1 MNTLFRILLM
11 VICLGATS
19 FAQADTHP
27 SESEIVQYQTHLSI
41 SVSVQS
47 DTNSHAYSHDRQTPI
62 KQHHVNLGGDVAIRY
77 GSFAR
82 HNEQQSK
89 PNYQVV
95 IEIPAPLEPRLVKG
109 YVERFTA
116 NLNWMLHTHP
126 SSSLVSGWKQSNLLY
141 TQHTHFNSHA

>member
-11 VICLGATS
+11 VICLGAAS
-19 FAQADTHP
+19 FAQAGTHP
-27 SESEIVQYQTHLSI
+27 SEGEITQYQTEQST
-41 SVSVQS
+41 SVSVQP

-62 KQHHVNLGGDVAIRY
+62 KQHHINLGVDVAIRY
-77 GSFAR
+77 GSFSR
-82 HNEQQSK
+82 HDDQQSE

-116 NLNWMLHTHP
+116 NLDWMLHTHP
-126 SSSLVSGWKQSNLLY
+126 SSSLISGWKQSNLLY
-141 TQHTHFNSHA
+141 TQHARFIFNA